1 MHFSFRTICTQNNV
15 TAPRIFCFRM
25 PKLPSAFMLNN
36 QNIKQKPIPSCTYLS
51 YVLSSRT
58 PVTMAAAAASSFS
71 SSSSFFFFFVLYETT
86 QVLPSLFFLDLSAN
100 NPPFKLSP
108 TTWMSLHHSLIFF
121 FNFHFLQFIFMSFFF
136 FFFFKFLSQ
145 FNS

>member
-1 MHFSFRTICTQNNV
+1 LKLEDTPCVFHFARFAPKNNIS
-15 TAPRIFCFRM
+15 APRIFWFKM
-25 PKLPSAFMLNN
+25 PKLPLAFMLNN

-108 TTWMSLHHSLIFF
+108 TTWMSLHHSMIFF
-121 FNFHFLQFIFMSFFF
+121 FFFDFHFLHFIFMSFFF
-136 FFFFKFLSQ
+136 F
-145 FNS
+145 